1 MVWQLLKIVG
11 KAVKQVTKFVR
22 PYIEELIP
30 IPPLPII
37 NDYPV
42 LVDRQNDIE
51 LAKLKLQY
59 VQQSEN
65 QQFQAKQLEKSQNF
79 QAELAKLSQEKAKE
93 LQEFIQ
99 RAEDARLQKTLDFQQ
114 WRLEQEKALQ
124 LQILELNHQFQRE
137 LVTYQ
142 RQTSLKVVE
151 EQKRLENSP
160 VWLVA
165 VDILNSHPGNE
176 IMPLR
181 VFFAPPKVQFE
192 RFANAGNATQIFPDI
207 ELTVAEGLRQFFR
220 NYSTQGREL
229 DFLAGA
235 WVSKTFHSEASI
247 KALFGVLKSEP
258 TLVLESEVDGDYLN
272 FRIAYWGLNWSKYR
286 YDPIISRLP
295 YRDIL
300 YEAAKTRARKWQ
312 ETRTKLINAGVSSE
326 EVDKVYGA
334 DNAKNLVLLQLEER
348 FKQSGIDSGELEL
361 DYTINKKDFE
371 ELCQFLIIYHCLF
384 AGLVADEYFLF
395 QYNLTPLL
403 PQLLPE
409 LTQNVPDT
417 EAVEEMIEAV
427 VLYYQNI
434 YQALESQRSSL
445 VPELNLELAQSL
457 ANLPNKTW
465 AKGRIIDSMK
475 AWLKLRE
482 LSQPDEFEDLLKAVE
497 AVLKIADLAYI
508 QKLNQCLVAV
518 GENLSLS
525 VKDACYK
532 RGMNCCRQEE
542 YEAAIKDFDQ
552 AIEINS
558 NWAEA
563 FYNRGLAYG
572 KLAEYHKAIEDYTR
586 ALEIN
591 SHWADVYNNRG
602 NAYYKLGDYE
612 KAIADY
618 DAAIK
623 INPELTAAIK
633 NRDITQGVWD
643 ELKRQQE
650 IEKEELKRQQKLK
663 QEELKRQQE
672 LKQEELKRQQQEEEK
687 RKTKWENFTG
697 VHTRKAHTDYVRT
710 VLISPDEQIVFSGSD
725 DATIKIWE
733 LSTGKEIRTLTGH
746 THYVYSLAISPDGKH
761 LFSGSGDKTI
771 KIWHWGNGEELQT
784 LNGHSE
790 WVYALAISPDGH
802 KLVSGGADNTIKIWQ
817 LSNLSSDLRTLTGHS
832 DTIFSLAI
840 SRDGKMLVSGGNDK
854 TIKIWELSSGQEIR
868 TLTGHSSTVF
878 ALAIS
883 PDGQTLY
890 SGSGSADSTIKI
902 WQLNTGRQLGTL
914 RGHSDAVRS
923 LIISSDGKRLISG
936 GNDKTIKIWE
946 LSTGKEIGTLT
957 GHSGN
962 VFSMAISPNQRTLVS
977 GSSDKTIRIWRVV

>member
-1 MVWQLLKIVG
+1 MVWQLLGIVG
-11 KAVKQVTKFVR
+11 KAVKQVAKFVC
-22 PYIEELIP
+22 PYVEDLIP
-30 IPPLPII
+30 IPITK
-37 NDYPV
+37 DYPI
-42 LVDRQNDIE
+42 LADRKNDIE
-51 LAKLKLQY
+51 LAQLKLQY
-59 VQQSEN
+59 VQQAEN
-65 QQFQAKQLEKSQNF
+65 RQFQATQQEKAQSF
-79 QAELAKLSQEKAKE
+79 QAEIAKLSQEKAKE

-114 WRLEQEKALQ
+114 WRLEQEKTLQ
-124 LQILELNHQFQRE
+124 LQILELNQQFQRE

-165 VDILNSHPGNE
+165 ADILNSHPENE

-192 RFANAGNATQIFPDI
+192 RFANASNATQSFPEI

-220 NYSTQGREL
+220 NYSIQGRQL

-348 FKQSGIDSGELEL
+348 FKQAGIDSGDLEL

-427 VLYYQNI
+427 VLYYQNV

-457 ANLPNKTW
+457 ANLSNKTW

-475 AWLKLRE
+475 AWLKLRG
-482 LSQPDEFEDLLKAVE
+482 LSQSNEFEDLLTAVE
-497 AVLKIADLAYI
+497 SALKIADLAYVE
-508 QKLNQCLVAV
+508 KLNQCLVAV
-518 GENLSLS
+518 GEKLSLS

-532 RGMNCCRQEE
+532 RGMNRCRQEE
-542 YEAAIKDFDQ
+542 YDAAIKDFDQ

-572 KLAEYHKAIEDYTR
+572 KLAEHQKAIEDYTR

-591 SHWADVYNNRG
+591 YDWADVYNNRG

-618 DAAIK
+618 DATIK
-623 INPELTAAIK
+623 INPELTAAIR
-633 NRDITQGVWD
+633 NREITQGVWD
-643 ELKRQQE
+643 ELKRQQ
-650 IEKEELKRQQKLK
+650 KQK
-663 QEELKRQQE
+663 
-672 LKQEELKRQQQEEEK
+672 EK
-687 RKTKWENFTG
+687 RKNKSENFTLDQTLTG
-697 VHTRKAHTDYVRT
+697 HSNIVRS
-710 VLISPDEQIVFSGSD
+710 VLISPDGQTIFSGSND
-725 DATIKIWE
+725 YTIKIWE

-746 THYVYSLAISPDGKH
+746 NRYVCSLAISPDGKTLFSASSDNTIKIWNWNNGVQLRNLKGHSSSSFVYSPSFYSLAISPDGQT
-761 LFSGSGDKTI
+761 LFSGD
-771 KIWHWGNGEELQT
+771 
-784 LNGHSE
+784 
-790 WVYALAISPDGH
+790 
-802 KLVSGGADNTIKIWQ
+802 
-817 LSNLSSDLRTLTGHS
+817 
-832 DTIFSLAI
+832 
-840 SRDGKMLVSGGNDK
+840 NDK
-854 TIKIWELSSGQEIR
+854 IIMWQSNSGQEIR
-868 TLTGHSSTVF
+868 TLTGRSGAILSLAITPEGKMLVSGSNANTINIWELSSGQQIRTLNTHSSNVY
-878 ALAIS
+878 AVDSSNVYAIAIS
-883 PDGQTLY
+883 RDGQTLY
-890 SGSGSADSTIKI
+890 SGGADSTIKI
-902 WQLNTGRQLGTL
+902 WQLNTGKELGTL
-914 RGHSDAVRS
+914 RGHTSTVRS
-923 LIISSDGKRLISG
+923 LIISSDGKTLISSS
-936 GNDKTIKIWE
+936 NDKTIKIWE
-946 LSTGKEIGTLT
+946 LSTGKEICTLN

-962 VFSMAISPNQRTLVS
+962 VFSLAISPDQRTLVS

>member
-1 MVWQLLKIVG
+1 MVWQLLGIVG
-11 KAVKQVTKFVR
+11 KAVKQVAKFVR
-22 PYIEELIP
+22 PYIEDLIP
-30 IPPLPII
+30 IPITK
-37 NDYPV
+37 DYPI
-42 LVDRQNDIE
+42 LVDRKNDIE

-65 QQFQAKQLEKSQNF
+65 QQFQAKQLEKAQNF
-79 QAELAKLSQEKAKE
+79 QAEIAKLSQEKAKE

-114 WRLEQEKALQ
+114 WRLQQEKALQ
-124 LQILELNHQFQRE
+124 LELLELNQQFQRE

-165 VDILNSHPGNE
+165 ADILNSHPENE

-192 RFANAGNATQIFPDI
+192 RFANASNATQGFPEI

-220 NYSTQGREL
+220 NYSAQGRQL

-300 YEAAKTRARKWQ
+300 YEAAKSRARKWQ

-326 EVDKVYGA
+326 EVDNVYGA

-348 FKQSGIDSGELEL
+348 FKESGIDSGELEL

-409 LTQNVPDT
+409 LTKNVPDT

-434 YQALESQRSSL
+434 YEALESQRSSL
-445 VPELNLELAQSL
+445 VPKLNLELGQSL
-457 ANLPNKTW
+457 ASLANKTW
-465 AKGRIIDSMK
+465 AKGRIVDSMK
-475 AWLKLRE
+475 AWLKLRG
-482 LSQPDEFEDLLKAVE
+482 LSQPDEFEDLLTAVE
-497 AVLKIADLAYI
+497 SALKIADLAYVE
-508 QKLNQCLVAV
+508 KLNQCLVAV
-518 GENLSLS
+518 GEKLSLS

-532 RGMNCCRQEE
+532 RGMNRCRQEE

-563 FYNRGLAYG
+563 LYNRGLAYG
-572 KLAEYHKAIEDYTR
+572 KLAEHQKAIEDYTR

-623 INPELTAAIK
+623 SNPDLTAAIK

-650 IEKEELKRQQKLK
+650 QKEE
-663 QEELKRQQE
+663 
-672 LKQEELKRQQQEEEK
+672 
-687 RKTKWENFTG
+687 RKINWENFTLAQTLKG
-697 VHTRKAHTDYVRT
+697 HSDFVRS
-710 VLISPDEQIVFSGSD
+710 VLISPDGQTVFSGSD
-725 DATIKIWE
+725 DSTIKIWE
-733 LSTGKEIRTLTGH
+733 LSTGKLIRTLTVH
-746 THYVYSLAISPDGKH
+746 TEFVFSLAISPDGQK
-761 LFSGSGDKTI
+761 LFSSSGNQGI
-771 KIWHWGNGEELQT
+771 MIWHWGNGEQLLT
-784 LNGHSE
+784 MNGHSGY
-790 WVYALAISPDGH
+790 VYTLAISPDGQ
-802 KLVSGGADNTIKIWQ
+802 KLVSSGNNNTIKIWQ

-832 DTIFSLAI
+832 DTIYSLAI
-840 SRDGKMLVSGGNDK
+840 SRDGKTLVSGSKDK
-854 TIKIWELSSGQEIR
+854 TIKIWEFSSGREIR
-868 TLTGHSSTVF
+868 TLTGHSSTVY

-883 PDGQTLY
+883 PDGQTLC
-890 SGSGSADSTIKI
+890 SSSGSADSTIKI
-902 WQLNTGRQLGTL
+902 WQLNTGKQLGTL

-936 GNDKTIKIWE
+936 SNDKTIKIWE
-946 LSTGKEIGTLT
+946 LSTGKEICTLT

-962 VFSMAISPNQRTLVS
+962 VFSMAISPDQRTLVS
-977 GSSDKTIRIWRVV
+977 GSSDKTIKIWRVV

>member
-11 KAVKQVTKFVR
+11 KAVKQVAKFVR
-22 PYIEELIP
+22 PCVEELIP
-30 IPPLPII
+30 IPITK
-37 NDYPV
+37 DYPI
-42 LVDRQNDIE
+42 LADRKNDIE

-79 QAELAKLSQEKAKE
+79 QAEIAKLSQEKAKE

-124 LQILELNHQFQRE
+124 LELLELNQQFQRE

-165 VDILNSHPGNE
+165 ADILNSHPENE

-192 RFANAGNATQIFPDI
+192 RFANAANATQGFPDI

-220 NYSTQGREL
+220 NYSIQGRQL

-312 ETRTKLINAGVSSE
+312 ETKTKLINAGVSAE
-326 EVDKVYGA
+326 EVDKLYGA

-348 FKQSGIDSGELEL
+348 FKQAGIDSGDLEL

-417 EAVEEMIEAV
+417 EAVQEMIEAV
-427 VLYYQNI
+427 VLYYQNV

-482 LSQPDEFEDLLKAVE
+482 LTQPDEFEDLLKAVE
-497 AVLKIADLAYI
+497 SVLKIADLAYV
-508 QKLNQCLVAV
+508 QKLNDCLVAV
-518 GENLSLS
+518 GEKLSLS
-525 VKDACYK
+525 VKDACYN
-532 RGMNCCRQEE
+532 RGMSRCHKGE
-542 YEAAIKDFDQ
+542 YEEAIKDFDQ

-643 ELKRQQE
+643 ELKRQ
-650 IEKEELKRQQKLK
+650 KE
-663 QEELKRQQE
+663 
-672 LKQEELKRQQQEEEK
+672 QEEEP
-687 RKTKWENFTG
+687 KTKWENFTFAQ
-697 VHTRKAHTDYVRT
+697 TLTAHSDYLRS
-710 VLISPDEQIVFSGSD
+710 VLISPD
-725 DATIKIWE
+725 
-733 LSTGKEIRTLTGH
+733 GKT
-746 THYVYSLAISPDGKH
+746 
-761 LFSGSGDKTI
+761 LFS
-771 KIWHWGNGEELQT
+771 
-784 LNGHSE
+784 
-790 WVYALAISPDGH
+790 A
-802 KLVSGGADNTIKIWQ
+802 
-817 LSNLSSDLRTLTGHS
+817 SD
-832 DTIFSLAI
+832 
-840 SRDGKMLVSGGNDK
+840 
-854 TIKIWELSSGQEIR
+854 
-868 TLTGHSSTVF
+868 
-878 ALAIS
+878 
-883 PDGQTLY
+883 
-890 SGSGSADSTIKI
+890 
-902 WQLNTGRQLGTL
+902 
-914 RGHSDAVRS
+914 
-923 LIISSDGKRLISG
+923 
-936 GNDKTIKIWE
+936 DKTIKIWE
-946 LSTGKEIGTLT
+946 LSTGKLVRTLT
-957 GHSGN
+957 GHTHYIYAL
-962 VFSMAISPNQRTLVS
+962 AISPDGKTLFSAGAENNIKIWELSTGKVIRILSGHFDTIYALAINPDGQTLVS
-977 GSSDKTIRIWRVV
+977 ASNDKTIRIWQWNTGQLNTIAGHSGGIFTLAITPDGKTLVSGSDDKTIKIWELNSGREIRTLKGHSSTVCTLAISPDGQTLISGSDDNTIKIWQLSTGKEIRTITGHNDCVRYLIISRDGQTIISGSADKNIKIWELSTGKEICKLTGHSGIVFSLAISPEQQTLVSGSGDKTIKIWRVV

>member
-1 MVWQLLKIVG
+1 MVWQLLKVVG
-11 KAVKQVTKFVR
+11 KAVKQVAKFVR
-22 PYIEELIP
+22 PYIEDLIP
-30 IPPLPII
+30 ISPLPII
-37 NDYPV
+37 RDYPI
-42 LVDRQNDIE
+42 LNDRKNDIE

-79 QAELAKLSQEKAKE
+79 QAEIAKLSQEKAKE

-124 LQILELNHQFQRE
+124 LQILELNQQFKRE

-165 VDILNSHPGNE
+165 ADILNSLPETE

-192 RFANAGNATQIFPDI
+192 RFANAANATQSFPEI

-220 NYSTQGREL
+220 NYSTQGRSL

-326 EVDKVYGA
+326 EVDKLYGA
-334 DNAKNLVLLQLEER
+334 DNAKNLLILQLEER
-348 FKQSGIDSGELEL
+348 FKQAGIDSGDLEL
-361 DYTINKKDFE
+361 DYSVNKKDFE

-427 VLYYQNI
+427 VLYYQNV

-445 VPELNLELAQSL
+445 VPELNLELAQTL

-475 AWLKLRE
+475 AWLKLRG
-482 LSQPDEFEDLLKAVE
+482 LSQPDKFEDLLTAVE
-497 AVLKIADLAYI
+497 AVLKIADLAYV

-518 GENLSLS
+518 GENFSLS
-525 VKDACYK
+525 VKDACYN
-532 RGMNCCRQEE
+532 RGMSRCRQEE
-542 YEAAIKDFDQ
+542 YEAAITDFDQ

-558 NWAEA
+558 NWAA
-563 FYNRGLAYG
+563 AYYNRGLAYG
-572 KLAEYHKAIEDYTR
+572 KLAEHHKAIEDYTR

-643 ELKRQQE
+643 ELKRQQ
-650 IEKEELKRQQKLK
+650 QK
-663 QEELKRQQE
+663 QEEE
-672 LKQEELKRQQQEEEK
+672 
-687 RKTKWENFTG
+687 RKINWKNFTLAQTLTG
-697 VHTRKAHTDYVRT
+697 HTDYVRS
-710 VLISPDEQIVFSGSD
+710 VLISPDGKTLFSGSD
-725 DATIKIWE
+725 DKTIEIWE
-733 LSTGKEIRTLTGH
+733 LSSGKLIRTLTGH
-746 THYVYSLAISPDGKH
+746 THFVYSLAISPDGKT
-761 LFSGSGDKTI
+761 LFSASGDNTI
-771 KIWHWGNGEELQT
+771 KIWHWGNGEQLRT
-784 LNGHSE
+784 LNGNSGC
-790 WVYALAISPDGH
+790 VYALAISPDGQ
-802 KLVSGGADNTIKIWQ
+802 KLVNGGADNTIKIWK

-832 DTIFSLAI
+832 ETIFSLAI
-840 SRDGKMLVSGGNDK
+840 SRDGKTLISGSNDK
-854 TIKIWELSSGQEIR
+854 TIKIWEFSSGREIR
-868 TLTGHSSTVF
+868 TLTGHSSTVY
-878 ALAIS
+878 ALTIS
-883 PDGQTLY
+883 PDGQTLI
-890 SGSGSADSTIKI
+890 SGSADSTIKI
-902 WQLNTGRQLGTL
+902 WQLNTGKELRTL
-914 RGHSDAVRS
+914 RGHSSAVRS
-923 LIISSDGKRLISG
+923 LIISSDGKTLISG
-936 GNDKTIKIWE
+936 NHDNNIKIWE
-946 LSTGKEIGTLT
+946 LSTGKEICTLT

-962 VFSMAISPNQRTLVS
+962 IFSMAISHDERTLVS

>member
-79 QAELAKLSQEKAKE
+79 QSEIAKLSQEKAKE

-99 RAEDARLQKTLDFQQ
+99 RSEDARLQKTLDFQQ

-137 LVTYQ
+137 LITYQ

-165 VDILNSHPGNE
+165 ADILNSHPEKE

-192 RFANAGNATQIFPDI
+192 RFANAGNATQSFPDI

-348 FKQSGIDSGELEL
+348 FKESGIDSGELEL

-371 ELCQFLIIYHCLF
+371 ELCQLLIIYHCLF

-457 ANLPNKTW
+457 ANLPNKNW

-482 LSQPDEFEDLLKAVE
+482 LSQLDEFEDLLKAVE
-497 AVLKIADLAYI
+497 AVLKIADLAYV
-508 QKLNQCLVAV
+508 QKLNQCLVAI
-518 GENLSLS
+518 GEKLSLS
-525 VKDACYK
+525 VKDACYS
-532 RGMNCCRQEE
+532 RGMNRCRQEE

-563 FYNRGLAYG
+563 FYNRGLAYS
-572 KLAEYHKAIEDYTR
+572 KLAEHQKAIEDYTK

-591 SHWADVYNNRG
+591 SDWADVYNNRG

-643 ELKRQQE
+643 ELKRQQ
-650 IEKEELKRQQKLK
+650 K
-663 QEELKRQQE
+663 QEEE
-672 LKQEELKRQQQEEEK
+672 
-687 RKTKWENFTG
+687 RKINWENFTLAQ
-697 VHTRKAHTDYVRT
+697 TITAHSDYLRT
-710 VLISPDEQIVFSGSD
+710 VLISPDGKTIFSGSD
-725 DATIKIWE
+725 DKTIKIWE
-733 LSTGKEIRTLTGH
+733 LITGNEISTLTGH
-746 THYVYSLAISPDGKH
+746 TGYIHSLATSPDGKT
-761 LFSGSGDKTI
+761 LFSASGDNTI
-771 KIWHWGNGEELQT
+771 RIWHWGNGVQLCT
-784 LNGHSE
+784 LNGHSS
-790 WVYALAISPDGH
+790 WVYALAISPDGQ
-802 KLVSGGADNTIKIWQ
+802 KLVSGGNDNQIIMWQ
-817 LSNLSSDLRTLTGHS
+817 SNSGQLIRAQTGHS
-832 DTIFSLAI
+832 DAIFTLAI
-840 SRDGKMLVSGGNDK
+840 TPDGKMLVSGSNDK
-854 TIKIWELSSGQEIR
+854 TIKIWELSSGRHIR
-868 TLTGHSSTVF
+868 TLTGHSKTVY
-878 ALAIS
+878 AVAIN

-890 SGSGSADSTIKI
+890 SGGADSTIKI
-902 WQLNTGRQLGTL
+902 WQLNTGNELCTL
-914 RGHSDAVRS
+914 RGHSSVVRS
-923 LIISSDGKRLISG
+923 LVISSDGKTLISG
-936 GNDKTIKIWE
+936 SDDNKIKIWE
-946 LSTGKEIGTLT
+946 LSTGKEICTLT

-962 VFSMAISPNQRTLVS
+962 VFSMAISPDQRTLVS

>member
-1 MVWQLLKIVG
+1 MVWQLLKVVG
-11 KAVKQVTKFVR
+11 KAVKQVAKFVR
-22 PYIEELIP
+22 PYVEELIP
-30 IPPLPII
+30 IPITK
-37 NDYPV
+37 DYPI
-42 LVDRQNDIE
+42 LADRRSDIE

-59 VQQSEN
+59 VQQAEN
-65 QQFQAKQLEKSQNF
+65 LEFQAKQQEKAQNF

-124 LQILELNHQFQRE
+124 LQILELNQQFQRE

-165 VDILNSHPGNE
+165 ADILNSHPENE

-192 RFANAGNATQIFPDI
+192 RFANAANATQGFPDI

-220 NYSTQGREL
+220 NYSTQGRNL

-312 ETRTKLINAGVSSE
+312 ETRTKLINAGVSAE

-348 FKQSGIDSGELEL
+348 FKVSGIDSGDLEL
-361 DYTINKKDFE
+361 DYTVNKKDFE

-427 VLYYQNI
+427 VLYYQNV
-434 YQALESQRSSL
+434 YQALEIQRSSL

-457 ANLPNKTW
+457 ANLPNKIW
-465 AKGRIIDSMK
+465 AKGRILDSMK

-482 LSQPDEFEDLLKAVE
+482 LPQPEKFEDLLKTVE
-497 AVLKIADLAYI
+497 SVLKIADLAYV
-508 QKLNQCLVAV
+508 QKLNHCLVAV
-518 GENLSLS
+518 GEKLSLS
-525 VKDACYK
+525 VKDACYN
-532 RGMNCCRQEE
+532 RGMIRCHQGE

-572 KLAEYHKAIEDYTR
+572 KLAEYHKAIEDYTK

-591 SHWADVYNNRG
+591 SDWADVYNNRG

-633 NRDITQGVWD
+633 NRDVTQGVWD

-650 IEKEELKRQQKLK
+650 LKKEELT
-663 QEELKRQQE
+663 RQQE
-672 LKQEELKRQQQEEEK
+672 LKKEELQRQQQEEEK
-687 RKTKWENFTG
+687 RKTKWENFT
-697 VHTRKAHTDYVRT
+697 
-710 VLISPDEQIVFSGSD
+710 
-725 DATIKIWE
+725 
-733 LSTGKEIRTLTGH
+733 
-746 THYVYSLAISPDGKH
+746 LA
-761 LFSGSGDKTI
+761 
-771 KIWHWGNGEELQT
+771 Q
-784 LNGHSE
+784 
-790 WVYALAISPDGH
+790 
-802 KLVSGGADNTIKIWQ
+802 
-817 LSNLSSDLRTLTGHS
+817 TLTGHS
-832 DTIFSLAI
+832 DFVRSV
-840 SRDGKMLVSGGNDK
+840 LV
-854 TIKIWELSSGQEIR
+854 
-868 TLTGHSSTVF
+868 
-878 ALAIS
+878 S
-883 PDGQTLY
+883 PDGQTLF
-890 SGSGSADSTIKI
+890 SGSD
-902 WQLNTGRQLGTL
+902 
-914 RGHSDAVRS
+914 
-923 LIISSDGKRLISG
+923 
-936 GNDKTIKIWE
+936 DKTIKIWE
-946 LSTGKEIGTLT
+946 LSTGKLIRTLSGHTHYIYALAISPDGKTLFSTGADNNIKIWELSTGKVIRILSGHFDTIYALAINPDGQTLVSVSNDKTIRIWQWNTGQLNTIAGHSGTIFSLAITPDGKTLVSGSDDKTIKIWELNTGRQIRNLTGHSSTVYTVAISLDGQMLISGGSDHTIKIWQLSTGKQLGTLRGHSSFVRSLIINSNGQTLISGGDDQKIKIWQLSTGKEIGTLN

-962 VFSMAISPNQRTLVS
+962 VFSMAISPDQRTLVS
-977 GSSDKTIRIWRVV
+977 CSSDKTIRIWRVV